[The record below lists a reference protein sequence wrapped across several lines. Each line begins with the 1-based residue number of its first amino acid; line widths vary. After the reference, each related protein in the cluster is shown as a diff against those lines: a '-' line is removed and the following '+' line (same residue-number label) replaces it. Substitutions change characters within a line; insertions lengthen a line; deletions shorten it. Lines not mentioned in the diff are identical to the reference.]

1 MADAKQ
7 LITDEVVD
15 QVVKLL
21 KDKTTAKL
29 LKATNQTNLTDV
41 DIQSKLRS
49 LGFKDIANDPKK
61 YKKFRSLSKLP
72 LSEFKWRLARLMVGV
87 GAALGREKYT
97 TATKNL
103 PDSAKILSH
112 GAFAVF
118 RGSAKDFAEKSVRNR
133 GFKQVLNKPEL
144 MKNIAKSL
152 REQNSFTRD
161 KLRE

>member
-1 MADAKQ
+1 MKRNDENIIKIKRIQ
-7 LITDEVVD
+7 YIFLIVLGFLAFGAIGGGIVLIISPDG
-15 QVVKLL
+15 KLL
-21 KDKTTAKL
+21 
-29 LKATNQTNLTDV
+29 
-41 DIQSKLRS
+41 
-49 LGFKDIANDPKK
+49 G
-61 YKKFRSLSKLP
+61 LP

-97 TATKNL
+97 AATKNL

-133 GFKQVLNKPEL
+133 GFKQVLDKPEL